1 MGKLVLLRHGESVF
15 NRLNLFTGF
24 LNIGLSKKGIE
35 EAVSAG
41 EQLADICFDAVFVS
55 KLIRTQLT
63 AAIVMANNKK
73 SKTAIFPEEA
83 TWGADFGSNDFLHV
97 IESEALNER
106 HYGKLQGK
114 NKDQVKE
121 EFGQQQFMLWRRS
134 YDIPPPEGESLK
146 MTIERTLPF
155 CQKEI
160 FPRVER
166 GETVLVCAHGNSIR
180 GIVKHLDNLSEEAIV
195 KLEIATGI
203 PLFYDL
209 PR

>member
-15 NRLNLFTGF
+15 NKLNLFTGWM
-24 LNIGLSKKGIE
+24 NIGLSKNGIKE
-35 EAVSAG
+35 SVLAG
-41 EQLADICFDAVFVS
+41 EVLAEVCFDAVYVS

-73 SKTAIFPEEA
+73 SKIAIFPEES
-83 TWGADFGSNDFLHV
+83 TRTTDYGNNSFIYV
-97 IESEALNER
+97 IEAESLNER
-106 HYGKLQGK
+106 YYGKLQGK
-114 NKDQVKE
+114 NKDQIKQ
-121 EFGQQQFMLWRRS
+121 EFGEEQFMIWRRS

-146 MTIERTLPF
+146 MTVERTLPF

-180 GIVKHLDNLSEEAIV
+180 AIIKYLDNINDEEIV

-203 PLFYDL
+203 PLYYDL